1 MDVRQSGLINP
12 ITTQSFAPR
21 ASQRRQKRDL
31 QHIHSSSEKWRNE
44 MVTHTLHW
52 SSILPPPWVRYSASV
67 AGWLSS
73 HYGTPRQWTTSSV
86 PIAPAGFC
94 LDLLVNLS
102 SQSNPGLL
110 IKQSKKASSNR
121 AEEPCWLQLKYN
133 TLTGQT
139 FTKSIWRNDKTRWY
153 KLKYC
158 LVNVLQSLFLL
169 SVSSSFLIRGPHS
182 LLSFLCVSPCVFSKA
197 ACKTHANFQLE
208 LSHFPLFILLD
219 PLLEPVTHFLFWLR
233 FREIEKQWL
242 VVHTTHSQTDME
254 RLGPPLKRKKQK
266 ALQSKRLYISYFLVL
281 ICFLW

>member
-1 MDVRQSGLINP
+1 
-12 ITTQSFAPR
+12 
-21 ASQRRQKRDL
+21 
-31 QHIHSSSEKWRNE
+31 

-52 SSILPPPWVRYSASV
+52 SLILPPPWVRYSASV

-86 PIAPAGFC
+86 PIAAAGFC

-110 IKQSKKASSNR
+110 IKQSKRASSNG
-121 AEEPCWLQLKYN
+121 AEEQCWLQHKCN

-139 FTKSIWRNDKTRWY
+139 FTKSMRRNDKTRWY

-169 SVSSSFLIRGPHS
+169 SVSSSSLIPGPHS

-208 LSHFPLFILLD
+208 LSPFALFILLE

-233 FREIEKQWL
+233 FWEIEKQRL
-242 VVHTTHSQTDME
+242 VVRTTHSQADME
-254 RLGPPLKRKKQK
+254 RLGPPLKRKKTKK
-266 ALQSKRLYISYFLVL
+266 ALQSKRLYISDFLVL